1 MSVVIIST
9 ITFVLSTLPQLATN
23 LDLILFEN
31 KSVGEADLPVER
43 WEKVSNSYIRADT
56 SVLEGGGIKNFKSDS
71 SHSPGSNDS
80 KNIQI
85 GSEDPLEVLLL
96 KWSISDQREAKKTK
110 EMAIIS
116 ELVLI
121 WP

>member
-56 SVLEGGGIKNFKSDS
+56 SVLEGVG
-71 SHSPGSNDS
+71 
-80 KNIQI
+80 
-85 GSEDPLEVLLL
+85 
-96 KWSISDQREAKKTK
+96 
-110 EMAIIS
+110 
-116 ELVLI
+116 
-121 WP
+121 

>member
-56 SVLEGGGIKNFKSDS
+56 SVLEGGGIKTFKFDS

-116 ELVLI
+116 EFVLI

>member
-56 SVLEGGGIKNFKSDS
+56 SVLEGGGIKTFKFDS

-96 KWSISDQREAKKTK
+96 KWSISDQRGAKKTK

>member
-56 SVLEGGGIKNFKSDS
+56 SVLEGGGIKTFKFDS